1 MILYI
6 TILIIALLVPVIT
19 QTLGIDQST
28 NQYKESYIAEV
39 GATSYFTL
47 PRGQPK
53 SRASIIN
60 TKKPLPR
67 NKGKPKENSS

>member
-39 GATSYFTL
+39 GTTSYFTL

-53 SRASIIN
+53 SRASIITN
-60 TKKPLPR
+60 KSLPR
-67 NKGKPKENSS
+67 NKGEPGNNTS